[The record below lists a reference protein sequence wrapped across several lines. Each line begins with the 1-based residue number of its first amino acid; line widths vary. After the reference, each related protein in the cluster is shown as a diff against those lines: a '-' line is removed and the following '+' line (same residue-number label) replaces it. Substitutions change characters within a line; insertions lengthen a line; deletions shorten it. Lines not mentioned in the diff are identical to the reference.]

1 MARVSGAGTKQQDT
15 STTQRRS
22 LTFRGRVS
30 LAFAMVSVLTSI
42 LFVLVLTLV
51 WSGQFAVYTRDNMEQ
66 IASAAA
72 TSLADEYD
80 SRGYWNASG
89 LQSSL
94 SPVSSLFQ
102 DLGIQ
107 VRDSGG
113 VIKYDSTWLAD
124 TGSNISLE
132 PQDSSSK
139 VSEPIMSST
148 GRQVGTINVWA
159 LGSSVLL
166 TPKDILFRDNT
177 FHAVAVAAGLAA
189 VLSVAMGLLLS
200 RLLTTQVRGITTAA
214 KALKE
219 GDLTARTG
227 VTGSDDVGQLGE
239 TFDEMADVLE
249 KDRELEKRLTADVAH
264 ELRTPLMAILATVEA
279 MEDEV
284 LPCDQEHLALVSGET
299 KRLSRLVD
307 SMLRLSR
314 LENGSVQMH
323 FMDVDVVDFMRG
335 MVTSRRPMLADAGL
349 ELNFENRTDSEESYA
364 ELDCDTITQAV
375 TNLISNA
382 MRYTPAPGTVTLA
395 VADSAEEVRISV
407 TDTGMGISPEN
418 LNRVFGRFWRAEES
432 RNRAKG
438 GLGVGLAVTKEIM
451 DCHHGRVDVESELG
465 VGTTFTLVLPRKQP
479 KIESDG
485 LETHTVDAQGRRG
498 KGKPRRLWNKPED
511 MPEAEGK

>member
-1 MARVSGAGTKQQDT
+1 
-15 STTQRRS
+15 
-22 LTFRGRVS
+22 
-30 LAFAMVSVLTSI
+30 
-42 LFVLVLTLV
+42 
-51 WSGQFAVYTRDNMEQ
+51 
-66 IASAAA
+66 
-72 TSLADEYD
+72 
-80 SRGYWNASG
+80 
-89 LQSSL
+89 
-94 SPVSSLFQ
+94 
-102 DLGIQ
+102 
-107 VRDSGG
+107 
-113 VIKYDSTWLAD
+113 
-124 TGSNISLE
+124 
-132 PQDSSSK
+132 
-139 VSEPIMSST
+139 
-148 GRQVGTINVWA
+148 
-159 LGSSVLL
+159 
-166 TPKDILFRDNT
+166 
-177 FHAVAVAAGLAA
+177 
-189 VLSVAMGLLLS
+189 
-200 RLLTTQVRGITTAA
+200 
-214 KALKE
+214 
-219 GDLTARTG
+219 
-227 VTGSDDVGQLGE
+227 
-239 TFDEMADVLE
+239 
-249 KDRELEKRLTADVAH
+249 
-264 ELRTPLMAILATVEA
+264 
-279 MEDEV
+279 
-284 LPCDQEHLALVSGET
+284 
-299 KRLSRLVD
+299 
-307 SMLRLSR
+307 MLRLSR

-335 MVTSRRPMLADAGL
+335 RVTSRRPMLADAGL